1 MAVWTVFE
9 PEETVTGEAGWSE
22 RVVLVREAFAWRA
35 LFFAPLVLLAN
46 RLWLAAFAYVVIEA
60 ALLAA
65 YVRFELGTGFLAVL
79 LIPHLFVALELPTL
93 RRLKLVRLGFEE
105 AGVVSAD
112 GAEAAERRFFETR
125 LGGSVAP
132 GPVLGLFPEAVRR

>member
-9 PEETVTGEAGWSE
+9 PEDGLPGEEGWSE
-22 RVVLVREAFAWRA
+22 QVVLVREAFAWRA

-46 RLWLAAFAYVVIEA
+46 RLWLAFAVYAAVEA

-65 YVRFELGTGFLAVL
+65 YINVELGDSFLLVL
-79 LIPHLFVALELPTL
+79 LVPNLFVALELPTL
-93 RRLKLVRLGFEE
+93 RRRKLAWLGYEE

-112 GAEAAERRFFETR
+112 FAEAAERRFFEAR
-125 LGGSVAP
+125 LGIGAVP
-132 GPVLGLFPEAVRR
+132 GPVLGLFPEAGTR